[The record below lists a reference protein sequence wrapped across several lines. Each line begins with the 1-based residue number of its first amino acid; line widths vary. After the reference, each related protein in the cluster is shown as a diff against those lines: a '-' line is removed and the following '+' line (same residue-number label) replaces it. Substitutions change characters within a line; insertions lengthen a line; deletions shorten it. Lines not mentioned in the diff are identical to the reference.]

1 MKQSSARGDR
11 PLQKNSHIEVF
22 SLKTSETFEI
32 SFHPEMHHNVF
43 PVLPP
48 PQLSEQWP
56 PQLSEQWLQ
65 GTPRPEKMV
74 GGGQWRRSN
83 AQEKHP
89 QNPSAAAKV
98 NIHQG
103 IRYQSFQYLAPQTQ

>member
-48 PQLSEQWP
+48 S
-56 PQLSEQWLQ
+56 QLSEQWLQ
-65 GTPRPEKMV
+65 GTPRPEEMV

-89 QNPSAAAKV
+89 QNPLAAAKV